1 MPDHDR
7 NQDDD
12 FEQACAA
19 ATKNEILKVY
29 PDVDFTT
36 FILSL
41 ETSCLVNMGCKPEV
55 QREADFAL
63 AHHEIELLSMLEE
76 KTRGNLSGD
85 EERLLLQVLAD
96 LKAKF
101 TEVVKTAKSV

>member
-1 MPDHDR
+1 MADQDR
-7 NQDDD
+7 NQDQE

-19 ATKNEILKVY
+19 ATKNELLKSY
-29 PDVDFTT
+29 PAVDFTT

-55 QREADFAL
+55 RCEADFAL
-63 AHHEIELLSMLEE
+63 AHHEIELLAMLEE

-85 EERLLLQVLAD
+85 EERLLLQTLAD
-96 LKAKF
+96 LKARF
-101 TEVVKTAKSV
+101 AEVVNTAKPV